1 MDKDEQTLVEHL
13 TDLRKVLLRS
23 LIFFIFCFA
32 VCLVSINRLI
42 PLLSNQHE
50 LVMLGPLDVIK
61 MYTGIA
67 GSISLGLSLP
77 FIAYQVWL
85 FVKPALTEKESRL
98 SIMFFP
104 AILFSFIGGL
114 CFGFFII
121 FPTIY
126 QFLMLLGESHF
137 SMMITA
143 REYFSFLL
151 MSTIPFGFLFEVPLL
166 LLFLTAIGIVT
177 PAMLSSMRK
186 YAYVIMAVVSALI
199 TPPDLFSQI
208 LVLIPLIGLYEI
220 GVLLSRARFKKLNAV
235 KGTSPSNEL

>member
-1 MDKDEQTLVEHL
+1 MKTDEQTLVEHL
-13 TDLRKVLLRS
+13 TDLRKVLIRS
-23 LIFFIFCFA
+23 LIFFIASFA
-32 VCLVSINRLI
+32 LCLFFINRLI
-42 PLLSNQHE
+42 PVLANDHE

-61 MYTGIA
+61 LYTGIA

-77 FIAYQVWL
+77 FISYQVWL
-85 FVKPALTEKESRL
+85 FVRPALTEKESKVSL
-98 SIMFFP
+98 IFFP

-121 FPTIY
+121 FPAIY

-137 SMMITA
+137 AMMITA

-166 LLFLTAIGIVT
+166 LLFLTTIGIVT

-186 YAYVIMAVVSALI
+186 YAYLIMAVVSALI

-208 LVLIPLIGLYEI
+208 LVLVPLIGLYEI
-220 GVLLSRARFKKLNAV
+220 GVIMSKLKFKKLKAV
-235 KGTSPSNEL
+235 QESPSSEI